1 MKRKMIVLDLNK
13 APDTSIV
20 EEPEF
25 SPDQYV
31 TFERVLENDSD
42 IRYRSTHYRLKKDL
56 IKHIWNKFR

>member
-1 MKRKMIVLDLNK
+1 M
-13 APDTSIV
+13 IV

-42 IRYRSTHYRLKKDL
+42 IRDRSAHYQLKKDL
-56 IKHIWNKFR
+56 VEQVWTPSKNILSLRYKM